1 MKNKNYDLIS
11 VIVPCFNSGKT
22 LERTLNSILSQT
34 WDQKEIILV
43 NDGSTDKYTLEVINK
58 FKKNKNIV
66 IVNQSNLGLSAA
78 RNIGCKYANGD
89 YLYFIDSDD
98 WIEPETLDLM
108 YKKIISTKGISF
120 VFSDLIIEGKY
131 RKVIK
136 KEYNFFEQLFI
147 NQLPYSIFISRKT
160 WSKYGGYDE
169 NMKLGYEDWE
179 LNIRLG
185 SKSQFGARLALPLFH
200 YNVSYS
206 GMLISKS
213 SKYHAQIY
221 NYIIKKNK
229 KLFYFKN
236 LLNNWIKWRRSKSS
250 YPLII
255 FFPFFLIINVLPSK
269 LFTIFFVT
277 GRNIKWLFSRNKIVI
292 FLKKYFI
299 PQFLYK

>member
-1 MKNKNYDLIS
+1 MRNKNSDLIS

-22 LERTLNSILSQT
+22 LDRALNSIIVQT

-43 NDGSTDKYTLEVINK
+43 NDGSTDKYTLERIDK
-58 FKKNKNIV
+58 FKKNKNIIV
-66 IVNQSNLGLSAA
+66 INQPNLGLSAA
-78 RNIGCKYANGD
+78 RNKGCKYAHGD

-98 WIEPETLDLM
+98 WIEPETLELM
-108 YKKIISTKGISF
+108 YTKIKNNKKIAF
-120 VFSDLIIEGKY
+120 VFSDLIIEGNF
-131 RKVIK
+131 RKVIE

-147 NQLPYSIFISRKT
+147 NQLPYSIFISKKT

-185 SKSQFGARLALPLFH
+185 SHSQFGVRLAMPLFH

-221 NYIIKKNK
+221 NYIINKNK
-229 KLFYFKN
+229 KLYHYKNLFKN
-236 LLNNWIKWRRSKSS
+236 WIIWRKSKSS

-255 FFPFFLIINVLPSK
+255 FLPLFLIINFLPNN
-269 LFTIFFVT
+269 LFTAFFII
-277 GRNIKWLFSRNKIVI
+277 GRNIKWFFTRNKIII
-292 FLKKYFI
+292 FLKKYLI
-299 PQFLYK
+299 SQCLYK